1 MTTVGIT
8 RRGFLDPLAGE
19 GSEPGKSTDGL
30 GANVP
35 CGL

>member
-19 GSEPGKSTDGL
+19 GSRPGKSTDGL